1 MDKYIESALI
11 WLDNYLLMP
20 DMLDANQLHPS
31 YVIDK
36 LKPLVD
42 VCPFVPDTRPLVH
55 LTVNPYPKAMDATR
69 VFSMTSLSTPR
80 QLDGL
85 SGTLNLDDMA
95 DDGKYVVLKVKG
107 TVHQLVTERWLLD
120 VVRPYVGKNVFND
133 YEGLEALTYTK
144 EQEVI
149 CFVKSTTKTEVVM
162 IRNT

>member
-1 MDKYIESALI
+1 MNKYIESALI

-20 DMLDANQLHPS
+20 DVLTANQLHPS
-31 YVIDK
+31 YVINI
-36 LKPLVD
+36 LRPLVA

-55 LTVNPYPKAMDATR
+55 LAVTPYPKAMEPTR
-69 VFSMTSLSTPR
+69 VFSMTSLSTPS

-85 SGTLNLDDMA
+85 SRTLHLENMA
-95 DDGKYVVLKVKG
+95 DDGKYIVLRVKG
-107 TVHQLVTERWLLD
+107 TVHQLVTERWLLN

-133 YEGLEALTYTK
+133 YEGLEAFSYTK

-149 CFVKSTTKTEVVM
+149 CFVKSTTKTEVVT